1 MDSFLKASGYVL
13 STTDPCMCLKLANR
27 DRKQCLMLIA
37 LYVDD
42 IVLATNDTAMLNME
56 ENQLKER
63 FQIEDERDRLLLGY
77 VHKERQRYHTMQI
90 SQKACLENILKRFN

>member
-63 FQIEDERDRLLLGY
+63 FQIEDEGDIDYCLGMCT
-77 VHKERQRYHTMQI
+77 KRGRGT
-90 SQKACLENILKRFN
+90 ILCK